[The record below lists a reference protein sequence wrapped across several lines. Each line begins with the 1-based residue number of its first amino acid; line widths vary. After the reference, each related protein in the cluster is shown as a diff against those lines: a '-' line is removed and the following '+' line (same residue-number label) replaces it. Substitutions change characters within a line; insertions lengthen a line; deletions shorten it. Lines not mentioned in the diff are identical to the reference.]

1 MKRYL
6 FMWGIN
12 IAFLLVGFACKR
24 DLNMNYKTKFQWTP
38 SISAPRNYPVE
49 TKYVSLGYG
58 SDGEEYPIMNSY
70 SDAGIAV
77 TKGKVSFEQLEDT
90 EGLDIPNSIN
100 ALWLSYTESKIYEVH
115 TKFSDTLQQ
124 KILQLLR
131 DGYYDAYDKKHT
143 TYKDFSITM
152 LPGGKIW
159 LYLEGATRNVLI
171 CDTIHAHPVEMSLE
185 DFAKDAPL
193 VANSVKDYS
202 EGCLTKEQSENLKV
216 NGIPYELWDKY
227 NERYNYDIQCIFENK
242 NSKLDS
248 LSIVWHFIN
257 GEFNYACDGIKEEEQ
272 ARLKQF
278 YMDWEVGDKTYSG
291 EFYFEEQE
299 ILDAFPK
306 VFNGI
311 ERRKKGNLTVYT
323 SKYNNKFDISLNV
336 GEKRILLSR
345 TRILVFCQKTD
356 QPPSSAKI
364 IYDNHRDINPEDI
377 KFIGE

>member
-1 MKRYL
+1 
-6 FMWGIN
+6 MWGIN

-143 TYKDFSITM
+143 
-152 LPGGKIW
+152 
-159 LYLEGATRNVLI
+159 R
-171 CDTIHAHPVEMSLE
+171 
-185 DFAKDAPL
+185 
-193 VANSVKDYS
+193 
-202 EGCLTKEQSENLKV
+202 
-216 NGIPYELWDKY
+216 
-227 NERYNYDIQCIFENK
+227 
-242 NSKLDS
+242 
-248 LSIVWHFIN
+248 
-257 GEFNYACDGIKEEEQ
+257 EFN
-272 ARLKQF
+272 KQVQI
-278 YMDWEVGDKTYSG
+278 Y
-291 EFYFEEQE
+291 
-299 ILDAFPK
+299 L
-306 VFNGI
+306 
-311 ERRKKGNLTVYT
+311 
-323 SKYNNKFDISLNV
+323 IS
-336 GEKRILLSR
+336 S
-345 TRILVFCQKTD
+345 
-356 QPPSSAKI
+356 
-364 IYDNHRDINPEDI
+364 
-377 KFIGE
+377 

>member
-1 MKRYL
+1 
-6 FMWGIN
+6 MWGIN

-115 TKFSDTLQQ
+115 TNFSDTLQ
-124 KILQLLR
+124 
-131 DGYYDAYDKKHT
+131 H
-143 TYKDFSITM
+143 
-152 LPGGKIW
+152 KIW

-248 LSIVWHFIN
+248 LSIVWYFIN

-272 ARLKQF
+272 ARLIQF

-291 EFYFEEQE
+291 EFYFDEQE